1 MVSQP
6 SSPRPVNSPSGGAER
21 RRWARAQSDLPITV
35 AVAGAK
41 DPARVRDVSRA
52 GVCFF
57 FDRPIAM
64 MTVLEVTI
72 EMKTREGAQSIKGNG
87 AVVRCER
94 IAKGVD
100 HYEIAVF
107 LHDMPDADRARL
119 EAYVGTRP
127 PQP

>member
-6 SSPRPVNSPSGGAER
+6 SKPRSVNSPSGGAER

-35 AVAGAK
+35 AISGSA

-57 FDRPIAM
+57 FDRPIPM
-64 MTVLEVTI
+64 MTVLEVTL
-72 EMKTREGAQSIKGNG
+72 EMKTRAGAQTIRGNG

-94 IAKGVD
+94 IAKGLD

-107 LHDMPDADRARL
+107 LHDMPESDRERL